1 MVEQGPL
8 IQALSGILGQIFSSS
23 ITYPLDVIKT
33 RVQTSHAHAGSNT
46 ADVDDS
52 FTGMLQL
59 ILEESGVAGLYHGI
73 WGEFSK
79 ESVKT
84 FVYFYSYVEAK
95 RRLAEHGRPL
105 SVSRNLAAGA
115 LAAACG
121 QLVNTPL
128 NVAHTRM
135 VAGTSSRGFVGTVAQ
150 IYREGGIAELY
161 SGILPSLMLTC
172 NPAINYAVYDQ
183 VKTSYLAWKRAQVQ
197 PKVAGLSAEKDA
209 RADIGK
215 AEAAELSAMEA
226 FAIGMLAKMV
236 STVVTYPLIRAKV
249 VLQSN
254 VTTYNSTVLLML
266 HLFKTE
272 GFFGVFKGLKPQ
284 LLRAIFG
291 GALLLM
297 GKEQIQQVVRNRLAS
312 PPSESTLPTS
322 AQVQSK

>member
-1 MVEQGPL
+1 M
-8 IQALSGILGQIFSSS
+8 
-23 ITYPLDVIKT
+23 IKT
-33 RVQTSHAHAGSNT
+33 RVQTSLAHAGS
-46 ADVDDS
+46 DIESIDDS

-59 ILEESGVAGLYHGI
+59 ILQESGVAGLYHGI

-79 ESVKT
+79 ESLKT

-95 RRLAEHGRPL
+95 RCLAEPGRQL
-105 SVSRNLAAGA
+105 SVSRNLVAGA

-135 VAGTSSRGFVGTVAQ
+135 VAGTSSHGFVGTVAQ
-150 IYREGGIAELY
+150 IYKEGGIAELY
-161 SGILPSLMLTC
+161 SGILPSLLLTC

-183 VKTSYLAWKRAQVQ
+183 VKTSFLAWKRAQVQ
-197 PKVAGLSAEKDA
+197 PKGASISAGKKSEGE
-209 RADIGK
+209 IG
-215 AEAAELSAMEA
+215 EVDAAELSAIEA

-254 VTTYNSTVLLML
+254 VTTYNSTILLML

-297 GKEQIQQVVRNRLAS
+297 GKEKIQQVVRSRLAS
-312 PPSESTLPTS
+312 PASEERLP
-322 AQVQSK
+322 AVARVQSK